1 MIPIML
7 IASLAQQQAQKKKQD
22 EQNLINTLHT
32 PEQQNTAQSLLGN
45 GSFATPS
52 TGLMPLNPVESEEER
67 KRRQMFGL

>member
-45 GSFATPS
+45 GSFATPT
-52 TGLMPLNPVESEEER
+52 TGLQPLNPMDEEEKR
-67 KRRQMFGL
+67 RRQMFGL

>member
-22 EQNLINTLHT
+22 EQNLLNILHT

-52 TGLMPLNPVESEEER
+52 TGLKPLNSFEDEEER